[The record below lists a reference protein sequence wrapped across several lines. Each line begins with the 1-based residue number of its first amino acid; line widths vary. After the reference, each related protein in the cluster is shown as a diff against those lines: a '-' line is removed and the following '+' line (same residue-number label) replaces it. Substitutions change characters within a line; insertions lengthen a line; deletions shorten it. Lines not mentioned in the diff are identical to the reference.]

1 MLPSNAD
8 SIGSARFSG
17 SPSFANFLAA
27 IGGSVSRCVWSKFRK
42 ERSNRRLVPGIHL
55 AHGNGMSLLTSPKH
69 ITAKPN
75 TARWTGARVRRN
87 EYTSRDLFLDACHC
101 RPTDRPPIWM
111 MRQAGRCLPEY
122 RALKEKYSF
131 LELVRTPELAAEVT
145 LQPIRRFGFD
155 AAILFS
161 DILVVPEAMGQGY
174 HFRDSGGIQMEFTLR
189 DASDI
194 ARLTTD
200 QIEEKLQY
208 VTRALRLI
216 KPALSGRAALL
227 GFAGSP
233 WTLANFMLEGGS
245 TKHHTRALQLLVHDR
260 PLFDQLMEKLT
271 QAVRTFLQMQIAA
284 GVDAI
289 QLFDSH
295 GGLLSS
301 ELFSAG
307 SGEWLRRIISEID
320 DSIPVIVFS
329 KGTRDWNTLL
339 NLGADVIGIDHH
351 FSLEEARKVIPES
364 VALQGNLDPQ
374 YLVQFTAE
382 EVAAKT
388 QRLLETM
395 RGRPGYI
402 FNLGHGVPPGAS
414 LENISAVV
422 QTVSNFRNDQGV

>member
-1 MLPSNAD
+1 M
-8 SIGSARFSG
+8 
-17 SPSFANFLAA
+17 SFAA
-27 IGGSVSRCVWSKFRK
+27 
-42 ERSNRRLVPGIHL
+42 
-55 AHGNGMSLLTSPKH
+55 SPKH
-69 ITAKPN
+69 LVAKPELIPSP
-75 TARWTGARVRRN
+75 GARIRRN
-87 EYTSRDLFLDACHC
+87 GYTSRDRFLDACHC
-101 RPTDRPPIWM
+101 HPTARPPIWM

-174 HFRDSGGIQMEFTLR
+174 HFRDTGGIQMEFTLR

-200 QIEEKLQY
+200 QLEERLQY

-216 KPALSGRAALL
+216 KPALSGRAAVL

-245 TKHHTRALQLLVHDR
+245 TKHHTRALHLLVHDR
-260 PLFDQLMEKLT
+260 PLFDRLMEKLT
-271 QAVRTFLQMQIAA
+271 QAVTTFLQMQIAA

-295 GGLLSS
+295 GGALSN

-307 SGEWLRRIISEID
+307 SGAWLRRIISEID

-339 NLGADVIGIDHH
+339 NLGADVLGIDHQ
-351 FSLEEARKVIPES
+351 LPLDEARKLLPDT
-364 VALQGNLDPQ
+364 VAMQGNLDPQ
-374 YLVQFTAE
+374 YLVQFTPE

-388 QRLLETM
+388 QRLLEIM

-422 QTVSNFRNDQGV
+422 QTVSNFHDAQGV